1 MKMVILICLSAL
13 VAGCSA
19 IPPTSTCPTD
29 DAYEYLA
36 CVKPSFPRHGQ
47 EEDEFTRNLVTHLE
61 SYCEDDAAKWLPIM
75 EESVRTSLPEVKE
88 LIESGQKLKEWLPG
102 FFTLEEQAIESLDDK
117 SLYSAVVAMH
127 LLIPMM
133 RGQRNLIYLL
143 RRGGSCV
150 NPSDCKPPMTGN
162 CVREYELFLHKFD
175 VVEFMK
181 E

>member
-1 MKMVILICLSAL
+1 MKMLILICLSAL
-13 VAGCSA
+13 VAGCSV
-19 IPPTSTCPTD
+19 IPPTPTCPTG

-47 EEDEFTRNLVTHLE
+47 EEDKFFRYLATHLE

-75 EESVRTSLPEVKE
+75 EESVRATLPEVKE

-102 FFTLEEQAIESLDDK
+102 SFTLEEQPIESLDDE
-117 SLYSAVVAMH
+117 SLYRAVVAMH
-127 LLIPMM
+127 LFVPLMM
-133 RGQRNLIYLL
+133 GERNLIYLL

-150 NPSDCKPPMTGN
+150 NPSDCKPPRTGN
-162 CVREYELFLHKFD
+162 CVREYEFILYKGDL
-175 VVEFMK
+175 VEFMK